1 MPKGILVQMV
11 TRVLEAHKVQK
22 VILAHKA
29 TLVQMVTRAP
39 EAILVPKVILAHKET
54 RVPMA
59 ILVPKVIL
67 ARKAT
72 WVNKAQQANKAQQV
86 LQVVS
91 GILVKLDL
99 MVSRAQ
105 PVLLD
110 PRDTTDETP
119 KTQDPRARLVKLD

>member
-1 MPKGILVQMV
+1 MV

-29 TLVQMVTRAP
+29 TLVQMETRAL
-39 EAILVPKVILAHKET
+39 EAT
-54 RVPMA
+54 R
-59 ILVPKVIL
+59 VPKVIL
-67 ARKAT
+67 ARKETRVRKATLVPKVIQAHKAT
-72 WVNKAQQANKAQQV
+72 WVNKAQQANKAQLV

-105 PVLLD
+105 LVLQD
-110 PRDTTDETP
+110 PRDTTGEML
-119 KTQDPRARLVKLD
+119 KTRDPRARLVKLD

>member
-1 MPKGILVQMV
+1 MV

-29 TLVQMVTRAP
+29 TLVQMVTQVP
-39 EAILVPKVILAHKET
+39 EATRVPKVILAHKVT
-54 RVPMA
+54 RVRKA
-59 ILVPKVIL
+59 TRVQKVIL

-72 WVNKAQQANKAQQV
+72 WVNKAQQANKAQLV
-86 LQVVS
+86 LQVLS

-110 PRDTTDETP
+110 PRDTTDEML
-119 KTQDPRARLVKLD
+119 KTRDPRARLVKLD

>member
-1 MPKGILVQMV
+1 MV
-11 TRVLEAHKVQK
+11 VEVPK

-29 TLVQMVTRAP
+29 TLVQMETRALEVTR
-39 EAILVPKVILAHKET
+39 VPKVILAHKET
-54 RVPMA
+54 WARKA

-72 WVNKAQQANKAQQV
+72 WVNKAQQANKAQLV

-99 MVSRAQ
+99 MVYRAQ
-105 PVLLD
+105 LVLLD
-110 PRDTTDETP
+110 PRDTTDEML
-119 KTQDPRARLVKLD
+119 KTRDPQARLVKLD